1 MVQEETFFSREKL
14 EEQVNSL
21 NCVKKENQIAPE
33 NAYVSFVNSE
43 FTIVPE
49 TEGNEL
55 NTKEAYQMI
64 CRAIDNDA
72 AEVNLESD
80 PKAYKKADVT
90 KESSELQNMV
100 NTYKNLTKAN
110 ITYTFGDE
118 TVRILVIE
126 DEMSINDL
134 LCMNL
139 EIAGYETVGYLD
151 GNEAYEA
158 IIQDHAFQ
166 CALVDIMLP
175 GRDGYSL
182 LPKLKQYEIPVIFLT
197 AKGDIASKIKGL
209 KDGAEDYIVKP
220 FEMLEVMV
228 RLEKVLERNGT
239 VQEQIQIGDVIIDT
253 ASRTVTKMGM
263 EIYLKPMEY
272 NCLMVFAKNP
282 NKALT
287 RNQILQELW
296 NEEFC
301 GETRTVDAH
310 VGRIR
315 KKLGWQDKIKTI
327 PRIGYR
333 LKVDL

>member
-1 MVQEETFFSREKL
+1 MVERVSVLAIAERNRVVCRFVLVQQRIEVRSAHRHRRVTVQKHHLDIPEPVFREEHHRRFELRHGPLCSEARFDRGQPRER
-14 EEQVNSL
+14 E
-21 NCVKKENQIAPE
+21 IR
-33 NAYVSFVNSE
+33 
-43 FTIVPE
+43 
-49 TEGNEL
+49 
-55 NTKEAYQMI
+55 
-64 CRAIDNDA
+64 RA
-72 AEVNLESD
+72 
-80 PKAYKKADVT
+80 
-90 KESSELQNMV
+90 
-100 NTYKNLTKAN
+100 
-110 ITYTFGDE
+110 
-118 TVRILVIE
+118 
-126 DEMSINDL
+126 
-134 LCMNL
+134 
-139 EIAGYETVGYLD
+139 AG
-151 GNEAYEA
+151 
-158 IIQDHAFQ
+158 IQ
-166 CALVDIMLP
+166 
-175 GRDGYSL
+175 
-182 LPKLKQYEIPVIFLT
+182 VIFLT

-228 RLEKVLERNGT
+228 RLEKVLERKGT

-253 ASRTVTKMGM
+253 SSRTVTKMGM

-333 LKVDL
+333 LEVDL

>member
-1 MVQEETFFSREKL
+1 M
-14 EEQVNSL
+14 
-21 NCVKKENQIAPE
+21 
-33 NAYVSFVNSE
+33 
-43 FTIVPE
+43 
-49 TEGNEL
+49 
-55 NTKEAYQMI
+55 
-64 CRAIDNDA
+64 
-72 AEVNLESD
+72 
-80 PKAYKKADVT
+80 KA
-90 KESSELQNMV
+90 
-100 NTYKNLTKAN
+100 
-110 ITYTFGDE
+110 
-118 TVRILVIE
+118 RILVIE

-253 ASRTVTKMGM
+253 ASRTVTKLGM
-263 EIYLKPMEY
+263 EIYPDSDIPENLQQY
-272 NCLMVFAKNP
+272 LLQNP
-282 NKALT
+282 DIPFP
-287 RNQILQELW
+287 RNHINNIPVPFQKQQENDYKCEGYSL
-296 NEEFC
+296 
-301 GETRTVDAH
+301 
-310 VGRIR
+310 RIPSSVHSCS
-315 KKLGWQDKIKTI
+315 L
-327 PRIGYR
+327 
-333 LKVDL
+333 

>member
-1 MVQEETFFSREKL
+1 M
-14 EEQVNSL
+14 
-21 NCVKKENQIAPE
+21 
-33 NAYVSFVNSE
+33 
-43 FTIVPE
+43 
-49 TEGNEL
+49 
-55 NTKEAYQMI
+55 
-64 CRAIDNDA
+64 
-72 AEVNLESD
+72 
-80 PKAYKKADVT
+80 KA
-90 KESSELQNMV
+90 
-100 NTYKNLTKAN
+100 
-110 ITYTFGDE
+110 
-118 TVRILVIE
+118 RILVIE

-139 EIAGYETVGYLD
+139 EIAGYETVGYLY

-253 ASRTVTKMGM
+253 A
-263 EIYLKPMEY
+263 
-272 NCLMVFAKNP
+272 
-282 NKALT
+282 
-287 RNQILQELW
+287 ILQELW

-333 LKVDL
+333 LEVDL

>member
-1 MVQEETFFSREKL
+1 M
-14 EEQVNSL
+14 
-21 NCVKKENQIAPE
+21 
-33 NAYVSFVNSE
+33 
-43 FTIVPE
+43 
-49 TEGNEL
+49 
-55 NTKEAYQMI
+55 
-64 CRAIDNDA
+64 
-72 AEVNLESD
+72 
-80 PKAYKKADVT
+80 KA
-90 KESSELQNMV
+90 
-100 NTYKNLTKAN
+100 
-110 ITYTFGDE
+110 
-118 TVRILVIE
+118 RILVIE

-253 ASRTVTKMGM
+253 ASRTVTKLGM

-287 RNQILQELW
+287 EIRFCRNCGMKSSAEKQELW
-296 NEEFC
+296 MHMWVVSGKNL
-301 GETRTVDAH
+301 A
-310 VGRIR
+310 GRIR
-315 KKLGWQDKIKTI
+315 
-327 PRIGYR
+327 
-333 LKVDL
+333 LKQFPESVTDLRWIYETLNKDLFSDYMYHSVGIVRDLSLYHLLLEKSEYTEYQQL

>member
-1 MVQEETFFSREKL
+1 MERVLIVDDNPDIREVL
-14 EEQVNSL
+14 GTYAA
-21 NCVKKENQIAPE
+21 KEGFEPITAKDG
-33 NAYVSFVNSE
+33 F
-43 FTIVPE
+43 
-49 TEGNEL
+49 
-55 NTKEAYQMI
+55 EALDLFRKTSPAVILLDVMMPGMDGYRVCERI
-64 CRAIDNDA
+64 RS
-72 AEVNLESD
+72 ESD
-80 PKAYKKADVT
+80 VP
-90 KESSELQNMV
+90 
-100 NTYKNLTKAN
+100 
-110 ITYTFGDE
+110 I
-118 TVRILVIE
+118 ILI
-126 DEMSINDL
+126 
-134 LCMNL
+134 
-139 EIAGYETVGYLD
+139 
-151 GNEAYEA
+151 
-158 IIQDHAFQ
+158 
-166 CALVDIMLP
+166 
-175 GRDGYSL
+175 
-182 LPKLKQYEIPVIFLT
+182 T
-197 AKGDIASKIKGL
+197 AKGEDYERVMGLDI
-209 KDGAEDYIVKP
+209 GADDYIVKP

-333 LKVDL
+333 LEVDL

>member
-1 MVQEETFFSREKL
+1 MD
-14 EEQVNSL
+14 NSFL
-21 NCVKKENQIAPE
+21 YTKTLLLVDD
-33 NAYVSFVNSE
+33 
-43 FTIVPE
+43 
-49 TEGNEL
+49 EL
-55 NTKEAYQMI
+55 DLLKMLSDILKDAGFQKILMADTGKEAV
-64 CRAIDNDA
+64 
-72 AEVNLESD
+72 AE
-80 PKAYKKADVT
+80 AKKGKPDLIILDV
-90 KESSELQNMV
+90 
-100 NTYKNLTKAN
+100 
-110 ITYTFGDE
+110 
-118 TVRILVIE
+118 
-126 DEMSINDL
+126 
-134 LCMNL
+134 
-139 EIAGYETVGYLD
+139 
-151 GNEAYEA
+151 
-158 IIQDHAFQ
+158 
-166 CALVDIMLP
+166 MLP
-175 GRDGYSL
+175 DKDGFSL
-182 LPKLKQYEIPVIFLT
+182 MEQLRSFTDVPIIFLT
-197 AKGDIASKIKGL
+197 AKDEAADKLAGL
-209 KDGAEDYIVKP
+209 GLGADDYIVKP

-253 ASRTVTKMGM
+253 SSRTVTKMGM

-333 LKVDL
+333 LEVDL